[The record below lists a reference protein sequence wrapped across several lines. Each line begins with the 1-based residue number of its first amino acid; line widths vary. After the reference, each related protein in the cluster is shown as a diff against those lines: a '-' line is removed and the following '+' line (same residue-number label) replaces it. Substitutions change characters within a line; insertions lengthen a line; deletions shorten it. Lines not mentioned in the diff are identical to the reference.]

1 MNALADFLLLGIDG
15 GGSRCRARLCNI
27 SGTTLSEG
35 VAGAANIRL
44 GVEQSFASVLQATI
58 QCMSGAGLSSRDF
71 KRVVACVALAGA
83 SEPSQLEI
91 ARRHEHPYCL
101 AVFVTDAQAACV
113 GAHGGL
119 DGGIIVIGTGSIGWA
134 ELNGQQYQVGGWGWP
149 ISDEG
154 SGAWLG
160 CEALRQTLWAQD
172 GRVPWTE
179 LLGCLFARFQSDPHA
194 IVRWMT
200 GALPRDFATLAP
212 VVVEHAAAGDRV
224 ALELLRQA
232 SEHIDALARRLL
244 ALGVDRLALVGG
256 LAASIEPWLTDETR
270 RHLVAPLGDAVDGAL
285 RLACDAALSDP
296 QRDRGRPRSR

>member
-1 MNALADFLLLGIDG
+1 MSALADFLLLGIDG

-27 SGTTLSEG
+27 SGATLSEG

-91 ARRHEHPYCL
+91 ARRHEHPYRL

-113 GAHGGL
+113 GAHGGR

-160 CEALRQTLWAQD
+160 CEALRHTLWAHD
-172 GRVPWTE
+172 GRVPW
-179 LLGCLFARFQSDPHA
+179 S
-194 IVRWMT
+194 
-200 GALPRDFATLAP
+200 ALPRSLFPSRQL
-212 VVVEHAAAGDRV
+212 DRQV
-224 ALELLRQA
+224 PSPSPPTYSWLL
-232 SEHIDALARRLL
+232 
-244 ALGVDRLALVGG
+244 
-256 LAASIEPWLTDETR
+256 
-270 RHLVAPLGDAVDGAL
+270 
-285 RLACDAALSDP
+285 
-296 QRDRGRPRSR
+296 